1 MICNSSKYNIF
12 ALTDFNKNRVF
23 YRNCMLQLNQILKKL
38 TEGNA
43 RKFSQFCRIA
53 ILLTLSWYVL
63 NVVEQKSVLDIIAKT
78 VIATPNKRSNTLS
91 TLSRVYNIGRVGKSA
106 KCADCK

>member
-1 MICNSSKYNIF
+1 
-12 ALTDFNKNRVF
+12 
-23 YRNCMLQLNQILKKL
+23 MLQLNQILKKL